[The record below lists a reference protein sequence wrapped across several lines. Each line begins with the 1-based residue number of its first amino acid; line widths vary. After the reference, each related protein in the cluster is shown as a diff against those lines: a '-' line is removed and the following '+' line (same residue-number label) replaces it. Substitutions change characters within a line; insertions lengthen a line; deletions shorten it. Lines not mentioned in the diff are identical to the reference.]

1 MLIVLS
7 VNQRILIVKKHCAL
21 QHASILRSFANHRD
35 FPARETTTNIIITPP
50 SSSSSFWPA
59 FVLLKLCYFYVNIKL
74 KYVLLFPLQTGYRN
88 YLAEGIVIAVVRIGV
103 SMAPEL
109 GHASGLSDVM
119 ATGKT
124 AEIQELWPV
133 VAEKKGK
140 NERLQPV
147 REPIYQ

>member
-1 MLIVLS
+1 MLIALS

-35 FPARETTTNIIITPP
+35 FPARETTTNIIITPS

-59 FVLLKLCYFYVNIKL
+59 FVLLKLSYIYVNIKL
-74 KYVLLFPLQTGYRN
+74 KYVLLFPLQTGYTN

-103 SMAPEL
+103 CMAPEV

-124 AEIQELWPV
+124 AEIQEL
-133 VAEKKGK
+133 
-140 NERLQPV
+140 
-147 REPIYQ
+147 

>member
-7 VNQRILIVKKHCAL
+7 VNQGILIVKKHCAL
-21 QHASILRSFANHRD
+21 QHASILRSLANHRD
-35 FPARETTTNIIITPP
+35 FPARETTTNIIITSP

-74 KYVLLFPLQTGYRN
+74 KYVLLFPLQTGYTN

-124 AEIQELWPV
+124 AEIQEL
-133 VAEKKGK
+133 
-140 NERLQPV
+140 
-147 REPIYQ
+147 